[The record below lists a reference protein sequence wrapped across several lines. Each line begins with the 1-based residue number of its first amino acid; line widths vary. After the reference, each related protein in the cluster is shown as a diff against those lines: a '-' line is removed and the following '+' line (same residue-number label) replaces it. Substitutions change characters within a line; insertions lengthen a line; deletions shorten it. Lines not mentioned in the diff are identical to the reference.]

1 MILYGIG
8 VGPGDP
14 GMVTLEARRT
24 IEEADAVFLPV
35 SLAGRDSVAGGI
47 CGQICSEEGSLRNAS
62 PFWFPMTNDAAKRD
76 GEIRRQLEELR
87 PIWENAS
94 SVAVPVIG
102 DAALYATTAYLYA
115 VWREICPNLELRL
128 LPGVAAHSL
137 ASCVAG
143 EFMALGEERLAIL
156 PGSAD
161 PDKLEASLAA
171 SDCAAI
177 YKPSALGARLPEIV
191 SKTGPWAKAV
201 RVHRAGLPEQSVL
214 TGAAATAPTD
224 DYLSVL
230 LLWRGRQA

>member
-14 GMVTLEARRT
+14 GMVTIGAKRA

-35 SLAGRDSVAGGI
+35 SAEGRESVAGGI
-47 CGQICSEEGSLRNAS
+47 CERVCLEGRALANAR
-62 PFWFPMTNDAAKRD
+62 PFWFPMTSDAEKRD
-76 GEIRRQLEELR
+76 CEIRRQLEELR
-87 PIWENAS
+87 PVWEKAQ

-115 VWREICPNLELRL
+115 VWRELCPALELRL
-128 LPGVAAHSL
+128 VPGVASHSL

-143 EFMALGEERLAIL
+143 EFMALGEERMSIL

-161 PDKLEASLAA
+161 PEKLAASLAA
-171 SDCAAI
+171 SDCAAL
-177 YKPSALGARLPEIV
+177 YKPSALGARLPGLIRE
-191 SKTGPWAKAV
+191 TGPWAKAV
-201 RVHRAGLPEQSVL
+201 RVHRAGLPEQSIV
-214 TGAAATAPTD
+214 TGDAATAPTE

-230 LLWRGRQA
+230 LLWRDR